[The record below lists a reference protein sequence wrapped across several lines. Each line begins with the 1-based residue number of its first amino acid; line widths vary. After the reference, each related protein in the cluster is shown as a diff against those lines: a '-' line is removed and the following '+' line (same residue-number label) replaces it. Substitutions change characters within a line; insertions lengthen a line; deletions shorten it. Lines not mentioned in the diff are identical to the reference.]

1 MKRTVI
7 KATTL
12 FDGAKKLKNKYVVVE
27 GDRIVE
33 VTSQKMKY
41 DFEGIVTPAFIDPHS
56 HIGLDREGEP
66 WTEGESN
73 DVTDQFM
80 PLNDP
85 INSIY
90 FDDRAFKD
98 AVDFG
103 VLYSC
108 ILPGSGN
115 MIAGQ
120 AQVIKNF
127 ATGVD
132 NAFFRNAGMKMA
144 LGYNPRTTE
153 DWKGVRP
160 TTRMGLYAMLEKKF
174 DDLLLKREKEL
185 LSKQKK
191 LYGLNKK
198 LHSKS
203 IAQDEYDYELSFI
216 DQEYDLAFSNEDL
229 ELIEVLDGNKVAR
242 VHVHKA
248 DDIYYLVELKNK
260 YGLEVTVEHACDVF
274 EKRVFD
280 LLAKE
285 NIPVVYGPLGGIGPK
300 TELKNAFY
308 QNAKTIYKSNA
319 TFGIMTDHPVISV
332 IAIRDS
338 MKYFMIHG
346 MSDVEAM
353 NTMTSTNAKI
363 LGIDDDLGEIKKD
376 KLASLVVWNQD
387 PFHFAAFPS
396 MVMGEGKVLRK

>member
-1 MKRTVI
+1 MKKTVI
-7 KATTL
+7 KATIL
-12 FDGAKKLKNKYVVVE
+12 FDGVTKHKNKFIVVE

-33 VTSQKMKY
+33 ITNKATKFDY
-41 DFEGIVTPAFIDPHS
+41 EGVVTPALIDPHS

-66 WTEGESN
+66 WSEGETN
-73 DVTDQFM
+73 DTMDQFM

-85 INSIY
+85 LHSIY

-108 ILPGSGN
+108 VLPGSGN

-120 AQVIKNF
+120 AQVIKNY
-127 ATGVD
+127 ATGTHD
-132 NAFFRNAGMKMA
+132 AFYRNAGIKMA
-144 LGYNPRTTE
+144 LGYNPRSTAS
-153 DWKGVRP
+153 WKGQRP

-174 DDLLLKREKEL
+174 DDLLIKREKEL
-185 LSKQKK
+185 LAKQKK
-191 LYGLNKK
+191 IFELNKR
-198 LHSKS
+198 LHDNKVT
-203 IAQDEYDYELSFI
+203 QEYYEYELHFI
-216 DQEYDLAFSNEDL
+216 DQEYDLAFTNEDL

-248 DDIYYLVELKNK
+248 DDIYYLIELKNK
-260 YGLEVTVEHACDVF
+260 YGLDVTVEHACDVF
-274 EKRVFD
+274 EKKVFD

-285 NIPVVYGPLGGIGPK
+285 NIPVIYGPLGGIGPK

-308 QNAKTIYKSNA
+308 QNAKLVFESRVS
-319 TFGIMTDHPVISV
+319 FGVMTDHPVINS
-332 IAIRDS
+332 IALRDS

-346 MSDVEAM
+346 MKDVDAI
-353 NTMTSTNAKI
+353 NAITSSNAKI
-363 LGIDDDLGEIKKD
+363 LGIDDELGTVEAG
-376 KLASLVVWNQD
+376 KLASFVVWNQD